1 MKDAVSIRQR
11 PAAVEDRAVPGHWE
25 GDLLSGPNNT
35 YIATL
40 VEHQT
45 RYVMLAKVAGKD
57 TRTVVTALIK
67 QAKKLPKELYKSL
80 TWDRGKELTAHRRFT
95 LATNI
100 DVYFC
105 DPQSPWQ
112 RGSNENTNG
121 LLRQY
126 FPQGTTLGLRVSAA
140 GPTMKRREFIM
151 LVGGTAAWSR
161 AALAQPQALPTIG
174 LLSARAPDESAHLV
188 DAFRRGLAETGAV
201 EGRNVAV
208 EYRWAL
214 GEYDRLPVLAA
225 ELVRRPVTALVT
237 VGGEN
242 SSMAAK
248 AATATIPI
256 VSLFTDD
263 PVERGLVAS
272 LNRPGGNV
280 TGISLLNGA
289 LEAKRLGLLREIVP
303 KVATLGFLLNRS
315 YPGAASQLRDMQEA
329 ARTIGL
335 QLHVLNASTDPEI
348 DTAFEAFARSGIPA
362 LVVAVDPF
370 FVTRRDKL
378 VALAMR
384 HALPTMYSLREFAI
398 SGGLIS
404 YGVDLSDMY
413 RLAGVYAG
421 QILKGIKPA
430 DLPVI
435 QPTKFVLVINLK
447 TAKLLGLTLS
457 SGLLSIADEVIE

>member
-1 MKDAVSIRQR
+1 M
-11 PAAVEDRAVPGHWE
+11 G
-25 GDLLSGPNNT
+25 
-35 YIATL
+35 
-40 VEHQT
+40 
-45 RYVMLAKVAGKD
+45 
-57 TRTVVTALIK
+57 
-67 QAKKLPKELYKSL
+67 
-80 TWDRGKELTAHRRFT
+80 
-95 LATNI
+95 
-100 DVYFC
+100 
-105 DPQSPWQ
+105 
-112 RGSNENTNG
+112 
-121 LLRQY
+121 
-126 FPQGTTLGLRVSAA
+126 
-140 GPTMKRREFIM
+140 RREFIALAGGGALWP
-151 LVGGTAAWSR
+151 LVAH
-161 AALAQPQALPTIG
+161 AQPQALPTIG
-174 LLSARAPDESAHLV
+174 LLSARSPDESAHLV

-225 ELVRRPVTALVT
+225 ELVRRSVTALVS
-237 VGGEN
+237 VGGDN
-242 SSMAAK
+242 SAIAAK

-289 LEAKRLGLLREIVP
+289 LEAKRLGLLHEIVP
-303 KVATLGFLLNRS
+303 KAETLGFLLNRS
-315 YPGAASQLRDMQEA
+315 YPGTANQLRDMQEA
-329 ARTIGL
+329 AHTIGL
-335 QLHVLNASTDPEI
+335 QLHVLNAGTDPEI
-348 DTAFEAFARSGIPA
+348 DTAFEAFARNSIPA

-384 HALPTMYSLREFAI
+384 HALPTMYSLREFPN

-421 QILKGIKPA
+421 QILKGTKPA
-430 DLPVI
+430 DLPII

>member
-1 MKDAVSIRQR
+1 M
-11 PAAVEDRAVPGHWE
+11 G
-25 GDLLSGPNNT
+25 
-35 YIATL
+35 
-40 VEHQT
+40 
-45 RYVMLAKVAGKD
+45 
-57 TRTVVTALIK
+57 
-67 QAKKLPKELYKSL
+67 
-80 TWDRGKELTAHRRFT
+80 
-95 LATNI
+95 
-100 DVYFC
+100 
-105 DPQSPWQ
+105 
-112 RGSNENTNG
+112 
-121 LLRQY
+121 
-126 FPQGTTLGLRVSAA
+126 
-140 GPTMKRREFIM
+140 RREFIA
-151 LVGGTAAWSR
+151 LAGG
-161 AALAQPQALPTIG
+161 AALGPLVAHAQPQALPTIG
-174 LLSARAPDESAHLV
+174 FLSARSPDESAHLV
-188 DAFRRGLAETGAV
+188 EAFRRGLAETGAV

-225 ELVRRPVTALVT
+225 ELVQRPVTALVT

-242 SSMAAK
+242 SSIAAK

-303 KVATLGFLLNRS
+303 KAATLGFLLNRS

-329 ARTIGL
+329 ARTVGL
-335 QLHVLNASTDPEI
+335 QLHVLNAATDPEI
-348 DTAFEAFARSGIPA
+348 DTAFEAFARNSIPA

-370 FVTRRDKL
+370 FVTRRDKP
-378 VALAMR
+378 A
-384 HALPTMYSLREFAI
+384 HALPTMYSLREFAA

-413 RLAGVYAG
+413 RQAGVYAG
-421 QILKGIKPA
+421 RILKGTKPA
-430 DLPVI
+430 DLPII
-435 QPTKFVLVINLK
+435 QPTKFALVINLK

>member
-1 MKDAVSIRQR
+1 
-11 PAAVEDRAVPGHWE
+11 
-25 GDLLSGPNNT
+25 
-35 YIATL
+35 
-40 VEHQT
+40 
-45 RYVMLAKVAGKD
+45 
-57 TRTVVTALIK
+57 
-67 QAKKLPKELYKSL
+67 
-80 TWDRGKELTAHRRFT
+80 
-95 LATNI
+95 
-100 DVYFC
+100 
-105 DPQSPWQ
+105 
-112 RGSNENTNG
+112 
-121 LLRQY
+121 
-126 FPQGTTLGLRVSAA
+126 
-140 GPTMKRREFIM
+140 MKRREFIM
-151 LVGGTAAWSR
+151 LIGGTAAWPR

-174 LLSARAPDESAHLV
+174 FLSARSPDESAHLV
-188 DAFRRGLAETGAV
+188 DTFRRGLAETGAV

-225 ELVRRPVTALVT
+225 ELVRRSVTALVT

-242 SSMAAK
+242 SSIAAK

-289 LEAKRLGLLREIVP
+289 LEAKRLGLLHEIVP
-303 KVATLGFLLNRS
+303 KAATLGVLLNPS
-315 YPGAASQLRDMQEA
+315 YPGAATQLRDMQEA
-329 ARTIGL
+329 AHTIGL
-335 QLHVLNASTDPEI
+335 QLHVFNASTDIEI
-348 DTAFEAFARSGIPA
+348 DTAFETIARNNIPA

-370 FVTRRDKL
+370 FTTRRDKL
-378 VALAMR
+378 VALALR
-384 HALPTMYSLREFAI
+384 HSLPTMYSLRDYAT

-404 YGVDLSDMY
+404 YGPDLSDMY

-421 QILKGIKPA
+421 QILKGMKPA